1 MFDHYSLDLFWLQF
15 YFQQTRRF
23 QRIAEDRKNRLLE
36 TQSDL
41 DAATCQNDFLTKEN
55 SKLRHDVE
63 RLKVQLE
70 DAKTK
75 LFSMPEPFDSNEEVE
90 QLKAHNRK
98 LRYSIV
104 EQKDT
109 EKYFKD
115 VEKRFLY
122 LLYGFNKF
130 KLLFKI

>member
-1 MFDHYSLDLFWLQF
+1 M
-15 YFQQTRRF
+15 
-23 QRIAEDRKNRLLE
+23 LE

-41 DAATCQNDFLTKEN
+41 DAATCQNDFLSKEN

-115 VEKRFLY
+115 VEKRFLFY
-122 LLYGFNKF
+122 FFSPCRLEWDLLLIMKKLADEALLEKRFF
-130 KLLFKI
+130 KNLFSKPFLFFT

>member
-1 MFDHYSLDLFWLQF
+1 
-15 YFQQTRRF
+15 
-23 QRIAEDRKNRLLE
+23 LLE

-41 DAATCQNDFLTKEN
+41 DAATCQNDFLSKEN

-122 LLYGFNKF
+122 LLYSFNKF
-130 KLLFKI
+130 KLIFNS